1 MTQIAPDATPVEL
14 TAAGDNSP
22 AEPTVIE
29 NDTVENACRDID
41 RYVAETSQAAS
52 AAEEP
57 MSPSQRLQ
65 ALGRRQAGTFQPPLT
80 VGMLETPLFP
90 DKG

>member
-1 MTQIAPDATPVEL
+1 MTNIEMDPPPVEN
-14 TAAGDNSP
+14 AAAADNPAVESP
-22 AEPTVIE
+22 AA
-29 NDTVENACRDID
+29 ENACRDID
-41 RYVAETSQAAS
+41 RYVAETSQPPS
-52 AAEEP
+52 APEEP
-57 MSPSQRLQ
+57 MTPSRRLQ